1 MILVVGGTG
10 QLGARVVTGLVDR
23 GESVRCLV
31 RSGTEDGDLRKL
43 GVEVSRGDLT
53 QPGTLPPVCEGVTT
67 VVVTATAISRRLAGA
82 KHPTLREA
90 DEIGMVALV
99 DAAERAGVQRFVYL
113 SVAGLEDALNSP
125 LVRAKKA
132 VERRLTDSTM
142 RTVIVRPDAFQ
153 DVHLAPLGRFDL
165 KAGKVAVFGQGDC
178 RHRWVSVEDV
188 AQLVVAVAREVDPP
202 EIIEFGGP
210 EALSRN
216 ETVALAERLTGR
228 PIKKQRLPRVVALIG
243 MRLLDRPNDALAS
256 IFGLGL
262 HQDLVEADWDDTPL
276 RSRGI
281 SPRSTTAWLE
291 EQAAYLMLGPNSVVN
306 PPP

>member
-10 QLGARVVTGLVDR
+10 QLGARVVNGLVDR

-31 RSGTEDGDLRKL
+31 RPGTDDGGLREL

-53 QPGTLPPVCEGVTT
+53 DYDTLPQACEGVTT
-67 VVVTATAISRRLAGA
+67 VVVTATAIARRLAGA
-82 KHPTLREA
+82 KHPTLRDV

-99 DAAERAGVQRFVYL
+99 DAAEKAGIQRFVYL
-113 SVAGLEDALNSP
+113 SVAGLEDALDSP

-132 VERRLTDSTM
+132 VERRLTNSPM

-165 KAGKVAVFGQGDC
+165 KAGKVAVFGRGDC

-188 AQLVVAVAREVDPP
+188 AQLVVAVALEADPP
-202 EIIEFGGP
+202 GVIEFGGP
-210 EALSRN
+210 QALSRN
-216 ETVALAERLTGR
+216 ETVALAEILTGR
-228 PIKKQRLPRVVALIG
+228 PITKQRLPRTVARIG

-256 IFGLGL
+256 ILGLGL

-281 SPRSTTAWLE
+281 SPRSTTSWLQ
-291 EQAAYLMLGPNSVVN
+291 EQAAHV
-306 PPP
+306 

>member
-10 QLGARVVTGLVDR
+10 QLGARVVKGLVER

-31 RSGTEDGDLRKL
+31 RSETTDGDLRKL
-43 GVEVSRGDLT
+43 GAEVARGDLAEHA
-53 QPGTLPPVCEGVTT
+53 TLQLACEGIAT
-67 VVVTATAISRRLAGA
+67 VVVTATAITQRLAGA
-82 KHPTLREA
+82 KRPTIREI
-90 DEIGMVALV
+90 DEIGIIALV
-99 DAAERAGVQRFVYL
+99 GACEKAGVQRFVYL
-113 SVAGLEDALNSP
+113 SIAGLEDALDCP
-125 LVRAKKA
+125 LVRAKRA
-132 VERRLTDSTM
+132 VERRLTDSPM

-165 KAGKVAVFGQGDC
+165 RAGKVAVFGRGDC

-188 AQLVVAVAREVDPP
+188 AQLVVAVALETHPP
-202 EIIEFGGP
+202 GMIEFGGP
-210 EALSRN
+210 ESLSRN

-228 PIKKQRLPRVVALIG
+228 SFTKQRMPRAVARIG

-262 HQDLVEADWDDTPL
+262 HQDLVEADWDDAPL

-291 EQAAYLMLGPNSVVN
+291 EQARA
-306 PPP
+306 